1 MQKGDEEVEF
11 RRGKFYSQL
20 GLTGGFKS
28 RLLFLKLPPDLLR
41 LKSLLG
47 ASSNNFKSGKGG
59 GESDVLR
66 ATIWAVYLLAS
77 ALIIGKSED
86 AVSLDT
92 SFCSCLR
99 HLIRRQKLT
108 IMPKT
113 RQKTIALYKI
123 TTNIRCSTNTVG
135 TFSLLGPKP

>member
-1 MQKGDEEVEF
+1 MFSVLKF
-11 RRGKFYSQL
+11 RRGKFCSQL

-28 RLLFLKLPPDLLR
+28 RLLFLKLPPDRLR